1 MSNILNKMKE
11 KLGEQFEEA
20 AKSAKSCWGS
30 EEKARFM
37 MASAALAEAITKI
50 EQEQR
55 LQAGPNEF
63 HETALT
69 LAETLEQVLERVAKT
84 EQALGLAA
92 EEEKPPAEEK
102 PALPKPGQAIPRL

>member
-1 MSNILNKMKE
+1 MSKILNQMKE
-11 KLGEQFEEA
+11 KLVEIFDEA
-20 AKSAKSCWGS
+20 AKNAKSCWGA

-37 MASAALAEAITKI
+37 TASAALAEAITKI

-55 LQAGPNEF
+55 LQAGPSEF

-69 LAETLEQVLERVAKT
+69 LAESLEQVLARLTKT
-84 EQALGLAA
+84 EKALGLAP
-92 EEEKPPAEEK
+92 EEEKPAAEEK